1 MVNSFTSVITWFV
14 GIFQDLISWFLD
26 TTSTTKIL
34 LFVAPVFVI
43 AGLYVLFDF
52 VIPMFYDLPQWKIN
66 KQVVVMSPKNQLNL
80 KPNLHLIP
88 RRSYKLIPRKFYS
101 RIGAKIHSFKG
112 NDIKSFKSD
121 KIQSYNTRDIKSF
134 RSEEIRSFKVN
145 DIKALKPEEMR
156 SFKVND
162 IKALKPEEIR
172 SFKFN
177 DIRALKPEEMRSFK
191 VNDIKPL
198 KVSDIRPVSISSRI
212 ISGST
217 DKLKISGVNNLRVAS
232 PSFRINTS
240 HDLTKLGDLSVANI
254 QSAIVS
260 HKEAKFDGYTV
271 SGDNQEPHTSST
283 SGGDGGSYG
292 DW

>member
-1 MVNSFTSVITWFV
+1 
-14 GIFQDLISWFLD
+14 
-26 TTSTTKIL
+26 
-34 LFVAPVFVI
+34 
-43 AGLYVLFDF
+43 
-52 VIPMFYDLPQWKIN
+52 
-66 KQVVVMSPKNQLNL
+66 
-80 KPNLHLIP
+80 
-88 RRSYKLIPRKFYS
+88 
-101 RIGAKIHSFKG
+101 
-112 NDIKSFKSD
+112 
-121 KIQSYNTRDIKSF
+121 
-134 RSEEIRSFKVN
+134 
-145 DIKALKPEEMR
+145 MR

-172 SFKFN
+172 SFKVN